1 MKKLAITLF
10 FLCSLAG
17 TNVSAAV
24 IIWEIYGGGNNSS
37 ATFQND
43 YIYLYNNGSS
53 PVDLSTWSIQTS
65 AATSMSPT
73 VWNVVNLTGTIP
85 ANGWYLVKFAGGTT
99 NGAVL
104 PSTPNQTSATNLNA
118 TAGKIGLYDNQT
130 ARIGDDAANVT
141 SAQDFVGYGS
151 TANQFESAYAPAPSN
166 STSIKRTGFTDSNN
180 NSTDFAVV
188 SPNTALPIELTTFQA
203 RAENEA
209 VQLSWTT
216 ASESNN
222 DRFEVQER
230 VGDTWNKVSEVK
242 GNGTSTVSNNYAVA
256 MQNLE
261 AGYHTF
267 RLKQVDYDGKTSYSD
282 EVRVLIELQDRFQLS
297 EAYPNPFN
305 PSTAFSLTVAK
316 DQQVQVQVYDM
327 TGRLVAT
334 LFNGQMKANEINR
347 FSFDAQNLASG
358 VYFYRTVGENFTMT
372 KKMLLMK

>member
-1 MKKLAITLF
+1 M
-10 FLCSLAG
+10 
-17 TNVSAAV
+17 
-24 IIWEIYGGGNNSS
+24 GN
-37 ATFQND
+37 
-43 YIYLYNNGSS
+43 
-53 PVDLSTWSIQTS
+53 TW
-65 AATSMSPT
+65 
-73 VWNVVNLTGTIP
+73 
-85 ANGWYLVKFAGGTT
+85 K
-99 NGAVL
+99 
-104 PSTPNQTSATNLNA
+104 
-118 TAGKIGLYDNQT
+118 
-130 ARIGDDAANVT
+130 
-141 SAQDFVGYGS
+141 
-151 TANQFESAYAPAPSN
+151 
-166 STSIKRTGFTDSNN
+166 
-180 NSTDFAVV
+180 
-188 SPNTALPIELTTFQA
+188 
-203 RAENEA
+203 
-209 VQLSWTT
+209 
-216 ASESNN
+216 
-222 DRFEVQER
+222 
-230 VGDTWNKVSEVK
+230 KVSEVK

-316 DQQVQVQVYDM
+316 DQQVRVQVYDM